1 MSAKK
6 DNPGRDESRPI
17 SLVSHLAKL
26 PEMSVKLVVEN
37 PGSMLGESQGRFRKK
52 RGVNECALI
61 LKGTDQIWKQQGKPM
76 VAALLDIKKAY
87 DSIPPKVLVAV
98 LVAKKLPARL
108 ICRRRAG

>member
-6 DNPGRDESRPI
+6 DNPGPDESRPI